1 MSRNTSTIL
10 EESISVRKVYSAA
23 RDTYAEKKAPRIS
36 GDQLARE
43 INNYLENI
51 DISPREY
58 KVPGAE

>member
-10 EESISVRKVYSAA
+10 EKPISVREAYSSA
-23 RDTYAEKKAPRIS
+23 RDACAKEKAPRVS

-43 INNYLENI
+43 INNYLESV

>member
-10 EESISVRKVYSAA
+10 EEPISIRETYSAA
-23 RDTYAEKKAPRIS
+23 RETYAGKTAPRVS

-43 INNYLENI
+43 INNYLESI

-58 KVPGAE
+58 RVPGAE

>member
-1 MSRNTSTIL
+1 MSRNTSAIL
-10 EESISVRKVYSAA
+10 EEPISVREAYSTI
-23 RDTYAEKKAPRIS
+23 RDTYAGKTAPHVS

-43 INNYLENI
+43 INHYLESV